1 MYRLIFNQSKKLLPR
16 ISETELIALRSGGT
30 SIDRDIFAG
39 DVDTTTILKNTSVD
53 DKVEKGLDNLI
64 KKWGHIQQPFPGNN
78 TNDIL
83 KDIGKNRL
91 FSLIIDREYN
101 GNKISVTQLSNVLT
115 KLSAHN
121 PALGV
126 MVMVPNSLGPGELL
140 LKYGTENQKNH
151 YLPKLSTGEMVPC
164 FGLTGP
170 NNGSDALGEIDT
182 GMIFKGENGEL
193 KIQVEI
199 NKRYI
204 TLAPVANLIGLAIN
218 VIDPDNLLPE
228 GVNPG
233 ITVALLEKGHPGLL
247 QETYHNPLNVGFP
260 NGTLKG
266 HFSISENQIIGGR
279 ENIGKGWQMLMEC
292 LAAGRGVSLPATAN
306 GASKVAT
313 VASLIYSKHR
323 RQFRIPLY
331 KMQGVNKK
339 LVDNVFHANL
349 ISSSINFTNAIL
361 DSGCT
366 PSVISAIMKQRTTEM
381 GRQVINDSM
390 DIMAGSS
397 ICLGENNTLE
407 KYYKSIPVGIT
418 VEGSNTLT
426 KSLIIFGQ
434 GLNKS
439 HPYIFNLFEALTTE
453 DIPRFR
459 KNVNKYTVM
468 TICNYMNSVF
478 NSNTAIR
485 YLKSHISMLEHQNHI
500 FATLSNF
507 VALKGGAL
515 KREQY
520 LSGDMAD
527 LLGNLF
533 LGYSL
538 IWEERNNGMDSK
550 LFNYSLKRICSDNSV
565 IINRVVDNLGIT
577 LLKPLRGSP
586 SFISYDETQALVD
599 HIYAEDNF
607 KDFIDK
613 LNENSS
619 LKDPFIQKLLKLE
632 TLDRYSTEYNDL
644 YRDIVSVGEF
654 KINN

>member
-30 SIDRDIFAG
+30 SIDRDIFTG
-39 DVDTTTILKNTSVD
+39 DVDTTGIVKNTSVD
-53 DKVEKGLDNLI
+53 DNVEKGLDNLI
-64 KKWGHIQQPFPGNN
+64 QTWGHIQQPFPGNY

-91 FSLIIDREYN
+91 FSLIIDRKYN

-140 LKYGTENQKNH
+140 LKYGTEDQRNH
-151 YLPKLSTGEMVPC
+151 YLPKLSSGEMVPC

-204 TLAPVANLIGLAIN
+204 TLAPVANLVGLTIN
-218 VIDPDNLLPE
+218 VIDPDKLLPE
-228 GVNPG
+228 GVSPG

-260 NGTLKG
+260 KWNVERTFLNFRKSDYRRKRKHWKG
-266 HFSISENQIIGGR
+266 VANAHGMS
-279 ENIGKGWQMLMEC
+279 L
-292 LAAGRGVSLPATAN
+292 AGRGVSLPATAN

-331 KMQGVNKK
+331 KMQGVNQK
-339 LVDNVFHANL
+339 LVDNVFHTNL

-439 HPYIFNLFEALTTE
+439 HPYIFNLFEALTTD
-453 DIPRFR
+453 DIPKFR
-459 KNVNKYTVM
+459 ENVNKYATM
-468 TICNYMNSVF
+468 TICNYINSIF
-478 NSNTAIR
+478 NSNLAIR
-485 YLKSHISMLEHQNHI
+485 YLKSYISMLEHQNHI
-500 FATLSNF
+500 FSTLSNF

-515 KREQY
+515 KQEQY

-538 IWEERNNGMDSK
+538 IWEERNNGMDNK
-550 LFNYSLKRICSDNSV
+550 LLNYSLKRICSQNTV
-565 IINRVVDNLGIT
+565 IINRVIDNLNNIM
-577 LLKPLRGSP
+577 LKPLKGNP
-586 SFISYDETQALVD
+586 DFITYNETQELVD
-599 HIYAEDNF
+599 HIYKEENF
-607 KDFIDK
+607 TNFIDK
-613 LNENSS
+613 INENSS
-619 LKDPFIQKLLKLE
+619 LKDPFIQKLMKLE
-632 TLDRYSTEYNDL
+632 TLERYSTEYSNL
-644 YRDIVSVGEF
+644 YKDIVSVGEF
-654 KINN
+654 KIDN